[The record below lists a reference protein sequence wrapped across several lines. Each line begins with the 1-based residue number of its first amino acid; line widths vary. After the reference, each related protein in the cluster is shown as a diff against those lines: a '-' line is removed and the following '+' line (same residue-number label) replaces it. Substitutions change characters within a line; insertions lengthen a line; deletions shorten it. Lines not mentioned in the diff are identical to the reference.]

1 MRLRPVLTDDG
12 KRDVKDQNSA
22 QAQDALASEIAAL
35 RAEVAHLN
43 AHRFVRIHN
52 SIPRLLAFN
61 FARGAAFALG
71 TLLGASM
78 ILSALAWT
86 VSQIEFLPVI
96 GEWGA
101 EIVRQIEA
109 AAEAQ

>member
-1 MRLRPVLTDDG
+1 MTEGDNKG
-12 KRDVKDQNSA
+12 IGNQA
-22 QAQDALASEIAAL
+22 EEQAQDALAGEIAAL

-43 AHRFVRIHN
+43 THRFVRIHN

-86 VSQIEFLPVI
+86 ISQIEFLPVI

-109 AAEAQ
+109 ATEAP

>member
-1 MRLRPVLTDDG
+1 MTQKTDGEAD
-12 KRDVKDQNSA
+12 D
-22 QAQDALASEIAAL
+22 LANEIKAL
-35 RAEVAHLN
+35 RAEVELLN
-43 AHRFVRIHN
+43 THRFVRIHN
-52 SIPRLLAFN
+52 SLPRLLAFN

-71 TLLGASM
+71 TLIGASM
-78 ILSALAWT
+78 ILSGLAWAI
-86 VSQIEFLPVI
+86 SQIEFLPVI

>member
-1 MRLRPVLTDDG
+1 LTESEQTDTDDPSN
-12 KRDVKDQNSA
+12 KP
-22 QAQDALASEIAAL
+22 AQDTLAREIAAL

-43 AHRFVRIHN
+43 THRFVRIHN

-86 VSQIEFLPVI
+86 ISQIEFLPVI

-101 EIVRQIEA
+101 EIMRQIEA
-109 AAEAQ
+109 ATDAP

>member
-1 MRLRPVLTDDG
+1 MTEGDKKNTG
-12 KRDVKDQNSA
+12 AGSEDQT
-22 QAQDALASEIAAL
+22 QDTLAREIAAL

-43 AHRFVRIHN
+43 THRFVRIHN